1 MPSDQTLRLLRRDM
15 FEAASILYLFLNL
28 DRERIRLRPISF
40 HARFIIGLG
49 ELASLA
55 ASFLVIDRPR

>member
-28 DRERIRLRPISF
+28 DRERIRLRPISN
-40 HARFIIGLG
+40 ARFIIGLG